1 MDIYDIDIP
10 SLIPEL
16 YIKTRPTYHLVKCP
30 VCGKK
35 EAYIPIKEGIIKPYI
50 ICNRKNKCGAVIS
63 LFKYLK
69 QNGISL
75 KPHSKKIKIKFNFQ
89 GYNSKIFHSYTLN
102 NLMQNFNFL
111 SKRNKFIAIVTF
123 IYNFSLTTDRK
134 KLNEYYQSRK
144 INPPKNIGF
153 LSSKDIKK
161 LTTLLLKNF
170 PKNALYY
177 FKLLK
182 NDCFKF
188 NFSEYSVIP
197 SFDYYSNLISA
208 VRLRSIHKTKLKEIE
223 ISFSRIAQ
231 PLPYPLNRNLL
242 KEKVFYFCEG
252 HIDALSLN
260 KKTAIAIEGVNSI
273 NDNLLKLFD
282 KKRVYILFDEDLAG
296 RRVKRFF
303 KDLSDNFIPVFWN
316 EKLGKDINE
325 LLLNNNLSVLTSK
338 IKKLRLY

>member
-1 MDIYDIDIP
+1 MDFYDIDIP

-50 ICNRKNKCGAVIS
+50 VCNRKNKCGAVIS
-63 LFKYLK
+63 LFNYLK
-69 QNGISL
+69 QKGIFF
-75 KPHSKKIKIKFNFQ
+75 KPHTKKIKITFNFR
-89 GYNSKIFHSYTLN
+89 GYNPKIFNSYSLDD
-102 NLMQNFNFL
+102 LMQNFHFL
-111 SKRNKFIAIVTF
+111 SNRDKFIAIVTF
-123 IYNFSLTTDRK
+123 IYNFSLTTNRT
-134 KLNEYYQSRK
+134 KLNKYYQSRK
-144 INPPKNIGF
+144 IIPPKNIGF
-153 LSSKDIKK
+153 LSSEDIKK

-170 PKNALYY
+170 SKNILYY

-188 NFSEYSVIP
+188 NYSEFSVIP

-208 VRLRSIHKTKLKEIE
+208 LRLRSIHKTKSKEIE

-231 PLPYPLNRNLL
+231 PLPYPLNRSLL

-260 KKTAIAIEGVNSI
+260 KKTAIAIEGVNSV
-273 NDNLLKLFD
+273 NENLLKLFN
-282 KKRVYILFDEDLAG
+282 KKRIYILFDEDLAG

-303 KDLSDNFIPVFWN
+303 KDFSDKFIPIFWD

-325 LLLNNNLSVLTSK
+325 LLLNNNLSVL
-338 IKKLRLY
+338 IDKLTKTV